1 MRLATKRVA
10 NSPSW
15 EAATGA
21 PFSPPGAPRPKEKGF
36 SFTGFCAEGGYPE
49 AFEMKD
55 HPFYIGVIFHPEFVS
70 RPNKAHPLFTAFIGA
85 AMK

>member
-1 MRLATKRVA
+1 MT
-10 NSPSW
+10 
-15 EAATGA
+15 
-21 PFSPPGAPRPKEKGF
+21 EKGF
-36 SFTGFCAEGGYPE
+36 AFTGFCTEGGYPE

-70 RPNKAHPLFTAFIGA
+70 RPNKAHPLFTAFISA